1 MCTLLRNGKEYV
13 VDIDREDYEYDRED
27 WLDEQADAMID
38 YAQDDEL
45 NDRLM
50 TDPEFY
56 DRTIGWF

>member
-1 MCTLLRNGKEYV
+1 

-27 WLDEQADAMID
+27 WLDERADAMID